1 MHLGDGGGEADC
13 LEVWGSVPSS
23 GQKCGVMSEGLS
35 RPKPRRGYREEPL
48 TEFVTPGKPA
58 FRVSL
63 SFSRCS
69 CLSRQAAGV

>member
-1 MHLGDGGGEADC
+1 MHLGAGGGEADC

-48 TEFVTPGKPA
+48 TEFVVP
-58 FRVSL
+58 
-63 SFSRCS
+63 
-69 CLSRQAAGV
+69 